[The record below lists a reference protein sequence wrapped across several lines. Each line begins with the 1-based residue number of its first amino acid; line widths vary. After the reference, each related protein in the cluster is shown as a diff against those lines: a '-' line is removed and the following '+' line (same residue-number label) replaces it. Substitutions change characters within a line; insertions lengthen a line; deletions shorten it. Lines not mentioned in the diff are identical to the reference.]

1 MFCSKCGKEQTE
13 GAKFCGQ
20 CGQEVGRPVAA
31 SPTPFRASQQKSGIE
46 NFAAMAA
53 KAASDSVQ
61 SQTRSQISRAVSDV
75 FRGIFKR

>member
-1 MFCSKCGKEQTE
+1 MFCSKCGKEQLE

-20 CGQEVGRPVAA
+20 CGQEVGKPVSP
-31 SPTPFRASQQKSGIE
+31 SPTTSRTPQQKSGLE
-46 NFAAMAA
+46 DFAAMAA